1 MITRRCDA
9 CSTSCS
15 METRMNT
22 KQNVVSNTVL
32 VPTRNSQNHRL
43 SIKTHSIIDPSSM
56 STEET
61 YQAISAVATSVILGG
76 LAIAQG
82 LKSEPKPCPSCAT
95 SGGEACIFCN
105 ATGRRETPIEI
116 TKRERRDDSVL
127 GLTRRSPMECT
138 ACKGAGMILCKTCKG
153 SGYV

>member
-22 KQNVVSNTVL
+22 KQNVVSNTIL

-61 YQAISAVATSVILGG
+61 NQAISAVATSVIFGG

-105 ATGRRETPIEI
+105 AMGRRETPIEI

>member
-1 MITRRCDA
+1 MIARSCNA
-9 CSTSCS
+9 CSTSRAKD
-15 METRMNT
+15 TRINT
-22 KQNVVSNTVL
+22 KPNIVS
-32 VPTRNSQNHRL
+32 RNSQNYRSL
-43 SIKTHSIIDPSSM
+43 IKTHSIIDPSSM
-56 STEET
+56 GTEET
-61 YQAISAVATSVILGG
+61 NQAISVVATSILFGG
-76 LAIAQG
+76 LAIVQG

-116 TKRERRDDSVL
+116 TQKDRRDDSVL

-138 ACKGAGMILCKTCKG
+138 GCKGAGMILCKTCKG